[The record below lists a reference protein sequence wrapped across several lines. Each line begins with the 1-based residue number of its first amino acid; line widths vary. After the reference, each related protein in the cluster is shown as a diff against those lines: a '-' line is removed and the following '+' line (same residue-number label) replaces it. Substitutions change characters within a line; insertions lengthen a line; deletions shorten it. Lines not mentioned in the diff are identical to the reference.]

1 MRNNCLITFEKKNT
15 EAATGGK
22 EAVVWGVLSKL
33 HGKTPVLESFF
44 NKVASLQHA
53 SFFEKRLQLKCF
65 CEVSETFGTLMQISK
80 SPYMCVFI

>member
-80 SPYMCVFI
+80 SPCMCVFT